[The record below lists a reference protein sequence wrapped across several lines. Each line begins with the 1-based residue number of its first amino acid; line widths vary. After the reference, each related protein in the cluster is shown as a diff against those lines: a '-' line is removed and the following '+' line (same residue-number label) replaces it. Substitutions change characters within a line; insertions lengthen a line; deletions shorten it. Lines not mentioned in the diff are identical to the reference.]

1 MNYLQVKTEK
11 KKKKAINRAGMLKY
25 PCQNLSIQNNLYPL
39 SASFNPHTKIQSPFS
54 NA

>member
-1 MNYLQVKTEK
+1 MQVKTEK
-11 KKKKAINRAGMLKY
+11 KAIKREGMLKY